1 MRGFSLR
8 LIMYTLV
15 FSSWKGNGG
24 LAPSSWK
31 MPENTVFCGI
41 SSYIA
46 LDEILFLVCYFYMHS
61 FYY

>member
-1 MRGFSLR
+1 
-8 LIMYTLV
+8 
-15 FSSWKGNGG
+15 
-24 LAPSSWK
+24 

-46 LDEILFLVCYFYMHS
+46 LDEILLLVCYFYMHS

>member
-1 MRGFSLR
+1 
-8 LIMYTLV
+8 
-15 FSSWKGNGG
+15 
-24 LAPSSWK
+24 
-31 MPENTVFCGI
+31 MPENTAFCGI